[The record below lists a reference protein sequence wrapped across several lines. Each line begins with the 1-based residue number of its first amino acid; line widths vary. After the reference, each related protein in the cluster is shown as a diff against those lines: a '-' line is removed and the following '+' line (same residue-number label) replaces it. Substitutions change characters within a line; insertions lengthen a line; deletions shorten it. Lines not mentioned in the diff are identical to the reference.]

1 MGNRQEGEVNMISSL
16 KRYEIYLVRLDPVE
30 GSEIGK
36 TRPCVILS
44 DDTRNRFLKTVVVC
58 PITSQLRN
66 DWRCRLR
73 IRCAGREADV
83 AVDQI
88 RTVNKSRFVKRID
101 RLKPSVAQLLREL
114 VVEMYGTV

>member
-1 MGNRQEGEVNMISSL
+1 MISMPS
-16 KRYEIYLVRLDPVE
+16 RYEIYLVRLDPVE

-44 DDTRNRFLKTVVVC
+44 DDTRNRCLKTVVVC
-58 PITSQLRN
+58 PLTSQLRD

-73 IRCAGREADV
+73 IRCVGREADV

-88 RTVNKSRFVKRID
+88 RTVNKSRLVKRMD
-101 RLKPSVAQLLREL
+101 RLKPSEAQLLREL
-114 VVEMYGTV
+114 VVEMYGSA

>member
-1 MGNRQEGEVNMISSL
+1 MP

-36 TRPCVILS
+36 TRPCVVLS
-44 DDTRNRFLKTVVVC
+44 DDTRNQFLKTVVVC
-58 PITSQLRN
+58 PLTSQLRE

-88 RTVNKSRFVKRID
+88 RTVNKSRLVKRID
-101 RLKPSVAQLLREL
+101 RLKPNGAQLLREL
-114 VVEMYGTV
+114 VVEMYGSA